1 MVLGVAT
8 AVVIAADRQP
18 KIFNTVDK
26 NDMETWVDT
35 TMRSMTIDEKIG
47 QLMQT
52 MPDDSH
58 ANLAEVKRNVE
69 EYKIGG
75 LLFTKGDIM
84 SQAKMNNYAQSLA
97 KVPLMVTADAE
108 WGLSMRLKDAPV
120 FPKNM
125 ILLYH
130 NRVSSNNNIIGV
142 FIKDIL
148 FLSFI

>member
-1 MVLGVAT
+1 MMINIKRKIIAFMVLGVAT

-47 QLMQT
+47 QLIVMQT

-58 ANLAEVKRNVE
+58 ANFAVVKRNVE

-84 SQAKMNNYAQSLA
+84 SQKCRLLSLPMPSGGCRCGSKMLPY
-97 KVPLMVTADAE
+97 
-108 WGLSMRLKDAPV
+108 
-120 FPKNM
+120 FPR
-125 ILLYH
+125 I
-130 NRVSSNNNIIGV
+130 
-142 FIKDIL
+142 
-148 FLSFI
+148 